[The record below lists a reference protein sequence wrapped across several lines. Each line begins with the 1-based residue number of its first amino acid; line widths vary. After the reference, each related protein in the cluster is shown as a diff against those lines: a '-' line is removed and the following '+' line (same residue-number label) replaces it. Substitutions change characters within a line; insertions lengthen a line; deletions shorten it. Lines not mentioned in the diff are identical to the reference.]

1 MRTLA
6 LIACTL
12 VATASP
18 SGLGAQDTARTGGTV
33 QENVVRYVRYE
44 HAGRTSYGIVRDD
57 SIREIDGDLFGKH
70 EETDRRVALADV
82 TLLPVTPAR
91 KVIAVGLN
99 YQSHL
104 GQRESASYPGLFL
117 KLPTSLVGSGAD
129 IVRPPDAKNLHYE
142 GEMVLVIGRTCH
154 EVARDRAM
162 DCVLGITAGDDVSE
176 RDWQAS
182 DLQWFRAKASDTFG
196 PVGPAI
202 TTGLDPDDVQVET
215 RVNGEVRQHART
227 SELIFDVATIVSYVS
242 RYVTLQPGDLIFT
255 GTPGATRALSPGDVV
270 EVEVEGVGILRNTVV
285 QGG

>member
-12 VATASP
+12 VGAATAS
-18 SGLGAQDTARTGGTV
+18 GLPAQEPPGG
-33 QENVVRYVRYE
+33 QPNVVNYVRYE
-44 HAGRTSYGIVRDD
+44 HQGHVSYGVLRGER
-57 SIREIDGDLFGKH
+57 IREIDGDLLGTH
-70 EETDRRVALADV
+70 SDTDRWVALDSV
-82 TLLPVTPAR
+82 KLLPVTPAR
-91 KVIAVGLN
+91 KIIAVGLN

-104 GQRESASYPGLFL
+104 GQRESATYPGLFA
-117 KLPTSLVGSGAD
+117 KYPTSLVGSGAD

-142 GEMVLVIGRTCH
+142 GEMVLVIGKTCH
-154 EVARDRAM
+154 QVTRVLAM
-162 DCVLGITAGDDVSE
+162 DCVFGITAGNDVSE
-176 RDWQAS
+176 RDWQAN

-196 PVGPAI
+196 PVGPTIA
-202 TTGLDPDDVQVET
+202 TGLDPDDVQVET

-227 SELIFDVATIVSYVS
+227 SDLIFDVPTIVSYVS

-255 GTPGATRALSPGDVV
+255 GTPGSTKAMNPGDVV